1 MLRRALTTLLVLLIE
16 AYRLLISPLLGPCCR
31 FTPSCSRYTQEAI
44 RIHGPLRGIWLG
56 ARRILRCHPFHHG
69 GYDPV
74 PRGERH
80 GS

>member
-1 MLRRALTTLLVLLIE
+1 MLKRIVAALLIFAIE

-44 RIHGPLRGIWLG
+44 RVHGPLRGLWLG
-56 ARRILRCHPFHHG
+56 ARRILRCHPFHQG

-74 PRGERH
+74 PTSEHH

>member
-1 MLRRALTTLLVLLIE
+1 MLKRIVTTLLIFVIE

-44 RIHGPLRGIWLG
+44 RVHGPLRGLWLG

-74 PRGERH
+74 PTSERH